1 MRLEEVSIFDSLYS
15 FLCLII
21 EILKNIVY
29 GLRMLPELITDSF
42 TLVQRYTGIFPP
54 FIVFLIMFA
63 FGYGVIRKLT
73 HWGD

>member
-1 MRLEEVSIFDSLYS
+1 MNNDVSIFDSLYL

-21 EILKNIVY
+21 EVLKNIVY
-29 GLRMLPELITDSF
+29 GLRMLPELIADSW
-42 TLVQRYTGIFPP
+42 TLVQRYTSIFPP
-54 FIVFLIMFA
+54 FIVFLIAFA